1 MLFRILKC
9 CFVFFILVDNYFRS
23 LYRYDL
29 PVSGKFCTI
38 LVTACR
44 WWFAKLT
51 DLFLQF
57 WISWPRSTGFTETQF
72 RLFWK
77 ESVKNSRRKGVSET
91 RSGSGV
97 PNIWFCGAPRVSRV
111 ARGIH
116 LNDDLV
122 HSSIISEVH
131 LLNYYKL
138 QNSSISGSKP
148 ITASVAILVF
158 SYYFGSWI
166 K

>member
-1 MLFRILKC
+1 MLLC
-9 CFVFFILVDNYFRS
+9 FFILVDNYFRS

-38 LVTACR
+38 LVTTCR

-57 WISWPRSTGFTETQF
+57 WNSWPRSTGFAESQF

-77 ESVKNSRRKGVSET
+77 ESVKNSRRKVVSET

-116 LNDDLV
+116 LNYLQLRPRALIYYLRSA
-122 HSSIISEVH
+122 SSFLTIT
-131 LLNYYKL
+131 NYRIV
-138 QNSSISGSKP
+138 QFPG
-148 ITASVAILVF
+148 ASQ
-158 SYYFGSWI
+158 
-166 K
+166 

>member
-1 MLFRILKC
+1 MLLC
-9 CFVFFILVDNYFRS
+9 FFILVDNYFRS

-38 LVTACR
+38 IMVTASR
-44 WWFAKLT
+44 WWFATLT

-57 WISWPRSTGFTETQF
+57 WNSWPRSTGFAETQF

-77 ESVKNSRRKGVSET
+77 ESVKNSRRKGISET

-116 LNDDLV
+116 LNYDLV

-131 LLNYYKL
+131 QSSFLTITNYRIVQFPGAFAK
-138 QNSSISGSKP
+138 SI
-148 ITASVAILVF
+148 TVSVAILVF